1 MVSGGIGEDFGKD
14 HLIFRGNG
22 RNQSSPTEYIGRDYR
37 KMTPIGGGGSLREDF
52 KRITWFSGGTEGDQ
66 SSPTEYRWGTIEK

>member
-37 KMTPIGGGGSLREDF
+37 KMTPIGGGVLE
-52 KRITWFSGGTEGDQ
+52 GGF
-66 SSPTEYRWGTIEK
+66 